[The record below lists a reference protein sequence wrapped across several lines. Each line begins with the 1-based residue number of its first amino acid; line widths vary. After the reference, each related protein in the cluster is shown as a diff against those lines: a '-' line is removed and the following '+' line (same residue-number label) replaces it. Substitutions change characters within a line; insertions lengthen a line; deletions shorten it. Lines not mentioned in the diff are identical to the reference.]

1 MEGLLLELRYICVF
15 LSSSLP
21 KTMKVAL
28 RRVGGRRAP
37 GVAWKM
43 SVSEEEGPCS
53 LLWKIAEQ
61 PLCLGELLSN

>member
-1 MEGLLLELRYICVF
+1 MAAVTGYGKVCGNGRTLLELRYICVF

-37 GVAWKM
+37 GVAWIM
-43 SVSEEEGPCS
+43 SVS
-53 LLWKIAEQ
+53 
-61 PLCLGELLSN
+61 